1 MSKYEIVLSTTEP
14 NNEVGLIKLRQG
26 DVNSQSIRSQITEN
40 GENKSFDGLKPFFC
54 LMAQGATGQ
63 GVSEEP
69 VLSYN
74 ASIGMLTYIA
84 SDNALQM
91 VGRNEAYFS
100 FRKQE
105 GDKWIEQFSTRSFNF
120 IVEKSIYSQ
129 PFKDS
134 NYWWTFK
141 ELHTRIIQYWDSVK
155 NVVNSIK
162 DGAIGDLADA
172 HKDQDGNI
180 YDSLSERFNG
190 QIGKNSDFRKFDKT
204 IIEKMKNEFG
214 ERGVNVKW
222 FGAVGDAAAD
232 DTKSIQAAIDTGLS
246 VFIPPGKY
254 RVKSLSGF
262 SEGQILSGIT
272 KVKSWGTNEKKIETI
287 LIGIGEETDYVIK
300 NNVWSN
306 GITPTAI
313 VVENLFIDGQKK
325 TNGIQL
331 GNSSSLIGSRVENC
345 LNGVANVKVST
356 IENCQITGCDNGI
369 YQSTDSRI
377 SNNFIFYNKIG
388 INLEDSNDNVVINN
402 KIEWNGVG
410 IDITKGVFN
419 LINSNIFDRNDTFG
433 IYTSNTSSTTIIG
446 NQFERNLTNHLYLA
460 GSMFNVSSNS
470 FFRKNS
476 EDNQSGV
483 VVPDVAIFTKTMS
496 NSMISGNFVNG
507 KMFNSSGTDYFSQI
521 TISNNTI
528 NGVNPDSVSV
538 ELPETT
544 AVHGQD
550 TKITISVPDFFDG
563 ALKNPYNVEIVSKKI
578 SFTAQGGNFYA
589 SGGIIKII
597 YMSNSGI
604 EVTITNGFNDDMK
617 VKGTI
622 KMRLTSK
629 GLY

>member
-1 MSKYEIVLSTTEP
+1 MSKYEIALSTTEP

-26 DVNSQSIRSQITEN
+26 DVNSQYISSQITEN

-74 ASIGMLTYIA
+74 APVGTLTYIA

-105 GDKWIEQFSTRSFNF
+105 GDKWIEQLSTRSFNF

-172 HKDQDGNI
+172 HKDQDGSI

-204 IIEKMKNEFG
+204 VIEKMKNEFE

-222 FGAVGDAAAD
+222 FGAVGNGATD

-262 SEGQILSGIT
+262 SEGQILSGTT

-287 LIGIGEETDYVIK
+287 LIGIGEKTDYVIK

-313 VVENLFIDGQKK
+313 VVENLFIDGQKN
-325 TNGIQL
+325 TNGVQL
-331 GNSSSLIGSRVENC
+331 GNSSSLIGVRIENC
-345 LNGVANVKVST
+345 INGVAKAKVST
-356 IENCQITGCDNGI
+356 IENCQITSCENGL
-369 YQSTDSRI
+369 YQATDSRI
-377 SNNFIFYNKIG
+377 SNNFIFYNGIG
-388 INLEDSNDNVVINN
+388 INLEDSNDNIILNN
-402 KIEWNGVG
+402 KIEWNGIGVK
-410 IDITKGVFN
+410 ITKGVFN
-419 LINSNIFDRNDTFG
+419 LISSNIFDRSTTYG
-433 IYTSNTSSTTIIG
+433 IQTTNTTNTTIIA
-446 NQFERNLTNHLYLA
+446 NQFERSLENHLYLS
-460 GSMFNVSSNS
+460 GSMFNISSNS
-470 FFRKNS
+470 FFVKNS
-476 EDNQSGV
+476 EDNQSGNI
-483 VVPDVAIFTKTMS
+483 VPAVAIFLKS
-496 NSMISGNFVNG
+496 VELSSFIGNTTIG
-507 KMFNSSGTDYFSQI
+507 KMFNSDGTDYNSK
-521 TISNNTI
+521 NNFLNNI
-528 NGVNPDSVSV
+528 VNGINPDRITVN
-538 ELPETT
+538 LPKTT
-544 AVHGQD
+544 AMHGQD
-550 TKITISVPDFFDG
+550 TKMSIMYPDSLNG
-563 ALKNPYNVEIVSKKI
+563 SLKNPYNVSLISKKI
-578 SFTAQGGNFYA
+578 GYIKQNGNFY
-589 SGGIIKII
+589 SDGGIIKSIYFSQSQIEII
-597 YMSNSGI
+597 VTNNLADDL
-604 EVTITNGFNDDMK
+604 EVTGFLELKCMYQK
-617 VKGTI
+617 
-622 KMRLTSK
+622 
-629 GLY
+629 LY